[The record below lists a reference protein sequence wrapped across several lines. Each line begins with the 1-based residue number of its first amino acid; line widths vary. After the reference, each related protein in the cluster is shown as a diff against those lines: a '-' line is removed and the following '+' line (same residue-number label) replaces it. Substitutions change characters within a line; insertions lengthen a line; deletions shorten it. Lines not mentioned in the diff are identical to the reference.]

1 MNLELRR
8 TTVLLTPLLL
18 LMLQVLALE
27 KKGIVLSRIIM
38 PLTLKVVIQVTM
50 VVLDEV
56 ETLVVEEA
64 SMVAVDSI
72 GMAMQEA
79 TKIRGGFM
87 VEETEVVCKQDLL
100 RTLAIRTRNRYA
112 NCVNLSSKNPFLRA
126 YYNFS
131 PQVNG
136 VIPTLEVFGDDNW
149 YPDFRASNHVTSNP
163 ANLIKSVEFTRQDQ
177 VHVGNGTVLSIKHI
191 GQSEFLSPFSSKPLL
206 LNHFLHVTKA
216 VLMVERDGLY
226 AFDSSHLA
234 LKLAQSLS
242 KSPSVVATS
251 SHLPSTVSPSTS
263 HFSPSTS
270 PPILSPT
277 LLPTLTSPIS
287 SARPISEMDNVAS
300 THTHAP
306 NSTDTTP
313 NTCISVTRRAAKDAD
328 NSYPMITRAKSGIV
342 KPKIFITTVRE
353 PLSVAAA
360 FQQDEWKKAMVAKY
374 DALQRNNTWS
384 LVPLPTGRQAI
395 GCKWVYKTKENP
407 DDSVQN
413 QALLSFG
420 FVSIKS
426 DLSLFLRFTPSYT
439 TYVLVYVDDILVT
452 GCDTAAITS
461 LIAQLNS
468 EFSLKDLR
476 EVHYFLESY
485 RGSLEGRETNLEIF
499 TGHFA
504 VWFALKEIIQ
514 P

>member
-27 KKGIVLSRIIM
+27 KKGIILSRIIM

-56 ETLVVEEA
+56 ETMVVEEA
-64 SMVAVDSI
+64 SMVVVDSI
-72 GMAMQEA
+72 GMTMQEA
-79 TKIRGGFM
+79 TK
-87 VEETEVVCKQDLL
+87 VVCKQDLL
-100 RTLAIRTRNRYA
+100 RTLAIRMRNRYA
-112 NCVNLSSKNPFLRA
+112 NYVNLSSKNPSPRA

-149 YPDFRASNHVTSNP
+149 YPNFRASNHVTSNP
-163 ANLIKSVEFTRQDQ
+163 ANLIKI
-177 VHVGNGTVLSIKHI
+177 LSIKHI
-191 GQSEFLSPFSSKPLL
+191 GQSEFLSPFSSKPFYLITYFMYL
-206 LNHFLHVTKA
+206 SLPKISYQVTKA

-251 SHLPSTVSPSTS
+251 SNLPSTVSPSTS

-270 PPILSPT
+270 PPMLSPT

-300 THTHAP
+300 TNTHAP
-306 NSTDTTP
+306 N
-313 NTCISVTRRAAKDAD
+313 IVTLVQHVVSFIANAGVTKRAAKDAD

-384 LVPLPTGRQAI
+384 LVLLPTGRQAI
-395 GCKWVYKTKENP
+395 GCKWVYKTKENS
-407 DDSVQN
+407 DDIVQKLH

-420 FVSIKS
+420 FVSIKP

-468 EFSLKDLR
+468 KFSLKDLR

-485 RGSLEGRETNLEIF
+485 RGALEGREMNLEIF

>member
-1 MNLELRR
+1 MNEHSPREGGVRYSLKVLCLWVRWVDHVEAILDGLPSDYESFFTLVTLRNDDFS
-8 TTVLLTPLLL
+8 VEKIEAL
-18 LMLQVLALE
+18 LMAHESRVE
-27 KKGIVLSRIIM
+27 KNNSSLDSSPFAHVASPSIGEKGNRFKQDYYATNS
-38 PLTLKVVIQVTM
+38 Q
-50 VVLDEV
+50 
-56 ETLVVEEA
+56 EEA

-79 TKIRGGFM
+79 TKVRGGFM

-177 VHVGNGTVLSIKHI
+177 V
-191 GQSEFLSPFSSKPLL
+191 
-206 LNHFLHVTKA
+206 TKA

-242 KSPSVVATS
+242 KSPSVVAS
-251 SHLPSTVSPSTS
+251 SFSSKVVSNP
-263 HFSPSTS
+263 
-270 PPILSPT
+270 
-277 LLPTLTSPIS
+277 
-287 SARPISEMDNVAS
+287 VV
-300 THTHAP
+300 
-306 NSTDTTP
+306 TP
-313 NTCISVTRRAAKDAD
+313 VQHVVSFIANAGVTRRAAKDAD

-407 DDSVQN
+407 DDSVQKYK
-413 QALLSFG
+413 A
-420 FVSIKS
+420 
-426 DLSLFLRFTPSYT
+426 
-439 TYVLVYVDDILVT
+439 
-452 GCDTAAITS
+452 
-461 LIAQLNS
+461 
-468 EFSLKDLR
+468 
-476 EVHYFLESY
+476 
-485 RGSLEGRETNLEIF
+485 
-499 TGHFA
+499 
-504 VWFALKEIIQ
+504 
-514 P
+514 